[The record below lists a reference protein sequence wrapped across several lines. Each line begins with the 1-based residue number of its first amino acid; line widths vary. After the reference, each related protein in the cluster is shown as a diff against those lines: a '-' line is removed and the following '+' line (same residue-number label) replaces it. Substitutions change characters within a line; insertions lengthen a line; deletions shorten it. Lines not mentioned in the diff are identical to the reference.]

1 MKVMKKVVKKIV
13 VATLAM
19 AMTISMATGNV
30 AYAMEDDSNVASEEV
45 FQDADG
51 KNVEVLATFD
61 YSPASA
67 RTTDIIRDSDQFTFH
82 GTHTG
87 TSFYAKAGTIRIAV
101 SASCDAQYNNA
112 PLVIDLMKANGNV
125 AGYGSLEHNANSTF
139 IQSWNVSAG
148 TYYLYYMNHI
158 PYGDVF
164 NFAQNIRITIYNIY

>member
-1 MKVMKKVVKKIV
+1 MKVMKKVAKKIV

-61 YSPASA
+61 YSPASV

-87 TSFYAKAGTIRIAV
+87 TSFYAKGWHYTDCSV
-101 SASCDAQYNNA
+101 SI
-112 PLVIDLMKANGNV
+112 V
-125 AGYGSLEHNANSTF
+125 
-139 IQSWNVSAG
+139 
-148 TYYLYYMNHI
+148 
-158 PYGDVF
+158 
-164 NFAQNIRITIYNIY
+164 